1 MNTITQ
7 VTNKSPGTIVGM
19 APDSKQRDDTMKTKR
34 TTKKGDAS
42 TRELNLFVSERLRRV
57 PEETVQLLLLH
68 HSAVRFEVRPGLFVT
83 RYHFE
88 SGHPSI
94 QPEYPS
100 IEVTSNEDLTEI
112 IVAAII
118 DPREPMD
125 TEH

>member
-1 MNTITQ
+1 MD
-7 VTNKSPGTIVGM
+7 M
-19 APDSKQRDDTMKTKR
+19 APDSKERDDIMKTKR
-34 TTKKGDAS
+34 TTRKGDAS

-57 PEETVQLLLLH
+57 PEETVQLLILH
-68 HSAVRFEVRPGLFVT
+68 HSAARFEVHPGRFVT

-94 QPEYPS
+94 RPEYPS
-100 IEVTSNEDLTEI
+100 IEVTSNEELTEI
-112 IVAAII
+112 TVAAII

>member
-1 MNTITQ
+1 MD
-7 VTNKSPGTIVGM
+7 M
-19 APDSKQRDDTMKTKR
+19 APDSKERDDTMKTKR

-57 PEETVQLLLLH
+57 PEETVQLLILH